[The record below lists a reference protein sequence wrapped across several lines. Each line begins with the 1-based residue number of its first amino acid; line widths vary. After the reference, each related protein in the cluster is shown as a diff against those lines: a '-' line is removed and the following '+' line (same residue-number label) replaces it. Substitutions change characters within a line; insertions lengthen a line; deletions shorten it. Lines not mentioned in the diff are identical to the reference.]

1 MINIDSISKTY
12 GGQILLNSASIQ
24 INPGEK
30 IGLVG
35 RNGHGKTTLLKIVT
49 GQEEPDS
56 GQIQIPG
63 DYRIGYLTQHIAFSK
78 KNILEECMLGLTEH
92 EQDHYWKA
100 EKILA
105 GLGFSDKDME
115 RSPAAFSGGY
125 QVRLTLAKVLVSE
138 PDLLILDEPTN
149 YLDIVSI
156 RWISSFLR
164 GWPREILLVTHDRSF
179 MDSIVTHIAGIHRC
193 VIRKITGTT
202 PKYYEQIAQDE
213 EIYEKTR
220 INEEKRRKE
229 MELFITRFRAKA
241 RLAGM
246 VQSRVKTLAKMDKK
260 EGLDKIE
267 SLEFSFRDKNF
278 AGKKIM
284 DCEDITFSYDSIQ
297 SPPLIEDF
305 SITVSPD
312 DRIAIIGKN
321 GKGKTTLLKILSGKL
336 SPNSGKVSYN
346 PGVAMGYFEQ
356 TNISS
361 LNRNATVEEEILY
374 SHPDLDRQQ
383 ARNICGA
390 MMFEGDN
397 ALKQISV
404 LSGGEKS
411 RVMLAKLLAQPLNL
425 LLLDEPTNHLDMES
439 CDSLVMALDS
449 FRGAVLLVTHNEM
462 FLHSLANRL
471 IVFKN
476 DAVHLFEGTYQEF
489 LEKEG
494 WDDDP
499 TAKGKNSVS
508 SASVDII
515 SVSSA
520 ISAPSSRTVS
530 KKELRKLRSEII
542 QERSK
547 AVGHLEKAVE
557 KNEKLI
563 EKCEERLAELN
574 ASMQEAAEKM
584 DGKEIAFVGREITR
598 CQAEIDLLFD
608 ALEKNMDELESKKS
622 VFDSKLAELQDSE

>member
-297 SPPLIEDF
+297 RTPLIEDF

-494 WDDDP
+494 WDDDQ